1 MNTARE
7 HGRHFGQA
15 VSRVG
20 HGVSQNLTLAVIMG
34 VQNDTRV
41 HGPCSRPVNTGSV
54 YRPLLVVLCSQP
66 NSFKNYCVIR
76 NHMKN
81 AIPEIFCT

>member
-1 MNTARE
+1 VNTARE

-54 YRPLLVVLCSQP
+54 YRALVSVTLQLTDRAVDCHVTA
-66 NSFKNYCVIR
+66 NR
-76 NHMKN
+76 
-81 AIPEIFCT
+81 